1 VENRRILEIYLKD
14 IKVLPMISEEK
25 EIELSKIIIH
35 SEDEQAVE
43 KAMKEM
49 VEGNVRLAVKY
60 AFQYHRRYPTSLSEM
75 DLIEEANLGLVK
87 AAKKYDAKMGFRFST
102 YAVASICS
110 HIDRAIQNDR
120 TIRIPLNHFKYLTHL
135 RKLREKYGEDV
146 SDELVMKE
154 LDISEYI
161 LKTLKSDI
169 RNKVIELDGNE
180 AMSLV
185 LSSDAKHPGYE
196 IELSELREDL
206 MDVIEELTPFEKEIV
221 MIKHFS
227 GDDITYEEI
236 ASKHGVTRQRIAQVY
251 NGALKKLKIK
261 MKNKKRR
268 EG

>member
-1 VENRRILEIYLKD
+1 MYLKD
-14 IKVLPMISEEK
+14 IKKMPRISEEK
-25 EIELSKIIIH
+25 EIELSDIIIN
-35 SEDEQAVE
+35 SDDKQAVE
-43 KAMKEM
+43 KAIKEM

-75 DLIEEANLGLVK
+75 DLIAEANLGLMK
-87 AAKKYDAKMGFRFST
+87 AAVKYDAKMGFRFST
-102 YAVASICS
+102 YAVSSICS
-110 HIDRAIQNDR
+110 HMDRAIQNDR
-120 TIRIPLNHFKYLTHL
+120 TIRIPLNHFKYLNSL
-135 RKLREKYGEDV
+135 KKLQEKYGEDV
-146 SDELVMKE
+146 SDDLVMKK

-169 RNKVIELDGNE
+169 HNRVINLDGNE

-185 LSSDAKHPGYE
+185 LSSDEKHPGYE

-206 MDVIEELTPFEKEIV
+206 MDVIEELTPFEKEII

-236 ASKHGVTRQRIAQVY
+236 ASKHGLTRQRIGQIY
-251 NGALKKLKIK
+251 TGALKKLKIK